1 MSAGRHRAAD
11 PDEVG
16 TLPTLDGLLH
26 AVRAERD
33 NAQWRGVL
41 PGTVERYDRAL
52 VLLNGAIASI
62 TEARKTRDEY
72 LQAKGA

>member
-1 MSAGRHRAAD
+1 MGRHRAGE

-16 TLPTLDGLLH
+16 ALPTIDGLIE

-41 PGTVERYDRAL
+41 PGTVDRYDTALTLLGGARATI
-52 VLLNGAIASI
+52 V
-62 TEARKTRDEY
+62 EARKTRDEY
-72 LQAKGA
+72 LRAKGA